1 MPEISL
7 FYGIR
12 ITMNYSEHNPP
23 HIHIQYAELG
33 VSKRWKATKQS
44 ESINLKKGMVSSMD
58 ATFYPIVYQV
68 LPNEDYTV
76 YVYFNDGSVRLYDVA
91 PLLEKGTVFEKL
103 LDFHVFKE
111 KIAVMNGTLAWDIDG
126 NRNEYTCI
134 DIDPFTVFNSPIV
147 EDPLGKQGEIESCD
161 GKYK

>member
-1 MPEISL
+1 
-7 FYGIR
+7 
-12 ITMNYSEHNPP
+12 
-23 HIHIQYAELG
+23 
-33 VSKRWKATKQS
+33 
-44 ESINLKKGMVSSMD
+44 MD

-147 EDPLGKQGEIESCD
+147 EDPLGK
-161 GKYK
+161 